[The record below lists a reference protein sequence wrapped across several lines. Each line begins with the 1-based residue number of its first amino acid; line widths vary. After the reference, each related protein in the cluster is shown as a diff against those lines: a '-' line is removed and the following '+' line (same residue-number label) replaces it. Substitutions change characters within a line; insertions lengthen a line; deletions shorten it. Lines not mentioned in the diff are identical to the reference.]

1 MGVRNE
7 RNMQV
12 RKYTWLLAVL
22 LLVALARP
30 AGAVVLLSHEQALKA
45 MFPAADKIVTEEKEL
60 TPDQVK
66 AIKGHLGDKWTLYQA
81 GGKSADESEIDT
93 AAFYF
98 GVKAGERTD
107 VAVVEVQP
115 GKWGPVKYIVAMDLA
130 GKVKDL
136 AVMSYLE
143 QRGRPISTR
152 RFLGQFIG
160 KTGESQITVG
170 KDVDAISGATI
181 SSRATA
187 FAVKKVIALYEAVYL
202 APEK

>member
-1 MGVRNE
+1 MK
-7 RNMQV
+7 
-12 RKYTWLLAVL
+12 KYTWLLAAL
-22 LLVALARP
+22 LLIVLARP
-30 AGAVVLLSHEQALKA
+30 AGAVVLLNHDAALKA
-45 MFPAADKIVTEEKEL
+45 MFPAADKIVTESKEL

-66 AIKGHLGDKWTLYQA
+66 AVKSHLGDKWTLYQA
-81 GGKSADESEIDT
+81 GGKSAEETEVDSV
-93 AAFYF
+93 AFYF
-98 GVKAGERTD
+98 GTKAGAKTG
-107 VAVVEVQP
+107 VAVIEVQP
-115 GKWGPVKYIVAMDLA
+115 GKWGPVKYIVATDLA
-130 GKVKDL
+130 GKVTDL

-160 KTGESQITVG
+160 KTGKSQVTIG

-202 APEK
+202 GDTQE